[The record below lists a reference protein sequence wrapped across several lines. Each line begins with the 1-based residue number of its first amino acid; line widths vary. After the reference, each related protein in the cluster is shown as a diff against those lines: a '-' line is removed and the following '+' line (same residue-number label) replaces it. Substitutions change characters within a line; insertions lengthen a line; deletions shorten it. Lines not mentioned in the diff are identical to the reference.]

1 MEILSVF
8 QNLNFWQIIAGLLV
22 AIMIGIGKT
31 GISGV
36 VLLAIPILASAFG
49 AIQSTGLMLAMFLIG
64 DVFAVKAYSRHGRW
78 DEIRKLL
85 PPALAGL
92 AIGSVVGRYINDQQF
107 RNLIAS
113 IILVCLAAMILQELK
128 GDRLKVPDSRWFV
141 ILIGVLSGFA
151 TMIGNAAGP
160 IFAIYLLAIRLN
172 KQNYL
177 GTTAW
182 FFLIINL
189 IKLPMQIFV
198 WHNISM
204 TTVILAVSAL
214 PAIFIGTRIGIWVIR
229 KLPEKTFRYMVIVM
243 TAVVAVRMFF

>member
-1 MEILSVF
+1 MDIPGVF
-8 QNLNFWQIIAGLLV
+8 QALSQWQILAGLIV
-22 AIMIGIGKT
+22 AVMIGIGKT
-31 GISGV
+31 GIGGI

-49 AIQSTGLMLAMFLIG
+49 AIESTGLMLAMFLIG
-64 DVFAVKAYSRHGRW
+64 DLFAVKAYARHGQW
-78 DEIRKLL
+78 SEIRKLL

-92 AIGSVVGRYINDQQF
+92 ALGSLVGRYINDQQF
-107 RNLIAS
+107 KYLVAGIV
-113 IILVCLAAMILQELK
+113 LVCLLAMVWQEAK
-128 GDRLKVPDSRWFV
+128 GDRLKVPDARWFV

-160 IFAIYLLAIRLN
+160 IFAIYLLAIRLS

-177 GTTAW
+177 GTSAW

-189 IKLPMQIFV
+189 VKLPLQIFV
-198 WHNISM
+198 WHNITW
-204 TTVILAVSAL
+204 TTALFAVAAL

-229 KLPEKTFRYMVIVM
+229 KLPEKAFRYMVIAM